1 MRIWQVNLLLLFI
14 ASAMAVATFFGVRY
28 NKRRHKKP
36 VPIVQKPAAVD
47 PTISLSLITILNE
60 LPSYL
65 PEFMKHYRTQGIEH
79 FHFIQTSK
87 FELAGDD
94 DITVYPIFDQTDT
107 LKLLNQVYHM
117 IYRKTR
123 WVLIVTP
130 NEFVYGRKHRL
141 LDTLKDLSGPQFVQA
156 KVCVDEFK
164 SHPQLES
171 MCTTKNASGIRIEF
185 TEKTPWLKTVSA
197 DHACLERP
205 DLAAVKYMGS
215 GTASGDVVDELA
227 ILTQFGYDM
236 PLRQYEVGVVCAN
249 PTFEFIQH
257 HFELGIHVYGDKTV
271 AISECKW
278 VIELD
283 HDMFL
288 ELPPLKHACNYS
300 IPVYKYGYSGH
311 VQKPRSLRKSCVV
324 RERLPYRH
332 ITLNQTYFA
341 DPVST
346 VNIPS
351 AYIIHMCQTT
361 SLDSLIDTT
370 VSNRI
375 RLEPQYNLSVL
386 LDTTQTNQSLV
397 GILEHYLKQ
406 VDHVYILFSN
416 QSNDESE
423 YLSDFKSKIT
433 LIENV
438 LDLDLLYQTFLKT
451 ECQWILYVQPED
463 VLDLSNLKT
472 LMQTNDVI
480 GVGNRVVVRTQA
492 VASMFDAKPTA
503 DCLNAVKLQSNLM
516 EHLD

>member
-1 MRIWQVNLLLLFI
+1 MRIWQVNLLLMFI

-28 NKRRHKKP
+28 SKRRHKKP
-36 VPIVQKPAAVD
+36 IPVVHQPAPD
-47 PTISLSLITILNE
+47 PKLSLCLITIMNE
-60 LPSYL
+60 LPNYL
-65 PEFMKHYRTQGIEH
+65 PEFLKHYRTQGVEQ
-79 FHFIQTSK
+79 FHVIQTSK
-87 FELAGDD
+87 FDLAGDD
-94 DITVYPIFDQTDT
+94 LSVYPIFHQTDT

-123 WVLIVTP
+123 WVLVVTP
-130 NEFVYGRKHRL
+130 NEFVYGRQRRL

-164 SHPQLES
+164 RHPQLES

-185 TEKTPWLKTVSA
+185 TEKTPWLKTVIA
-197 DHACLERP
+197 DHTCLERP

-215 GTASGDVVDELA
+215 GTATGEVVDELA
-227 ILTQFGYDM
+227 MLTQFGYDM
-236 PLRQYEVGVVCAN
+236 PVRMHEVGVVCEN

-257 HFELGIHVYGDKTV
+257 HLELGMHVYGDKTV
-271 AISECKW
+271 ATAECKW

-283 HDMFL
+283 HDMFF
-288 ELPPLKHACNYS
+288 ELPMDTLRHACNYS

-311 VQKPRSLRKSCVV
+311 VQKPRSLRKSFVV
-324 RERLPYRH
+324 RERLPYKQL
-332 ITLNQTYFA
+332 TLYQTYFGDA
-341 DPVST
+341 VST
-346 VNIPS
+346 INVPS
-351 AYIIHMCQTT
+351 AHIIHMCQTT
-361 SLDSLIDTT
+361 SLDSLVDTSL
-370 VSNRI
+370 SNRI
-375 RLEPQYNLSVL
+375 RLEPQHDLSIV

-406 VDHVYILFSN
+406 VDHAYILFSN

-423 YLSDFKSKIT
+423 YLSDFKSRIT

-438 LDLDLLYQTFLKT
+438 LDLDLLYQTFIKPD
-451 ECQWILYVQPED
+451 CKWVMYVQPED
-463 VLDLSNLKT
+463 VLDLSNLKA

-480 GVGNRVVVRTQA
+480 GVGNRVFVRTQT

-503 DCLNAVKLQSNLM
+503 DCLNAVKFQSNLM

>member
-1 MRIWQVNLLLLFI
+1 MRIWQVNLLFMFI

-28 NKRRHKKP
+28 SKRRRKP
-36 VPIVQKPAAVD
+36 IPVVRQPDPSPAV
-47 PTISLSLITILNE
+47 SLNLITVLNE
-60 LPSYL
+60 LPTHFPDFL
-65 PEFMKHYRTQGIEH
+65 KHYRTQGVGH
-79 FHFIQTSK
+79 FHIIQTSK
-87 FELAGDD
+87 FPMTGDN
-94 DITVYPIFDQTDT
+94 DITVYPIFNETNT
-107 LKLLNQVYHM
+107 LKLYNQVYHM
-117 IYRKTR
+117 IYKNTR
-123 WVLIVTP
+123 WALIVTP

-141 LDTLKDLSGPQFVQA
+141 FDALKDLTGPQFVQA

-185 TEKTPWLKTVSA
+185 TEKTPWLKTIAA
-197 DHACLERP
+197 DRTCLDRP
-205 DLAAVKYMGS
+205 DLAAVIYVGAGS
-215 GTASGDVVDELA
+215 ASGEIFDELA
-227 ILTQFGYDM
+227 ILSQFGYDS
-236 PLRQYEVGVVCAN
+236 PVRQYEVGVVCVN

-257 HFELGIHVYGDKTV
+257 HLELGMHVYSDKTV
-271 AISECKW
+271 ATSECKW

-283 HDMFL
+283 NDMFL
-288 ELPPLKHACNYS
+288 QLPLLKHACNYS

-311 VQKPRSLRKSCVV
+311 VQKPRSLRKSCVI

-341 DPVST
+341 DAVST
-346 VNIPS
+346 VNVPS
-351 AYIIHMCQTT
+351 AFINHMCQAT
-361 SLDSLIDTT
+361 SLDSVIDTS
-370 VSNRI
+370 VSSRI
-375 RLEPQYNLSVL
+375 RLEPQHDLSIV
-386 LDTTQTNQSLV
+386 LDTTQTGQSLV

-451 ECQWILYVQPED
+451 ECKWILYVQPED

-472 LMQTNDVI
+472 LMQTNNVI
-480 GVGNRVVVRTQA
+480 GVGNRVAVRTKS

-503 DCLNAVKLQSNLM
+503 ECLNAVKLQSNLM

>member
-14 ASAMAVATFFGVRY
+14 ASAIAVATFFSIRHS
-28 NKRRHKKP
+28 KRRRKPIVVRPRDPP
-36 VPIVQKPAAVD
+36 VPSL
-47 PTISLSLITILNE
+47 TLSLITILDE
-60 LPSYL
+60 LPSYF
-65 PEFMKHYRTQGIEH
+65 PDFTRHYRAQGVEQ
-79 FHFIQTSK
+79 FHIIQTSK
-87 FELAGDD
+87 FHVPGDA
-94 DITVYPIFDQTDT
+94 ITVYPIFNEPNT

-123 WVLIVTP
+123 WVLVVTP
-130 NEFVYGRKHRL
+130 NEFVYGRKQRL
-141 LDTLKDLSGPQFVQA
+141 LDTLKNVSGPQYVQV

-164 SHPQLES
+164 RHPQLES

-185 TEKTPWLKTVSA
+185 TEKTPWLKTLTA
-197 DHACLERP
+197 DHTCLERP

-215 GTASGDVVDELA
+215 GTASGEVVDELA
-227 ILTQFGYDM
+227 ILSQFGYDR
-236 PLRQYEVGVVCAN
+236 PVRTHEVGVVCMQ

-257 HFELGIHVYGDKTV
+257 HLELGIHVYSDKTV
-271 AISECKW
+271 AASECKW

-288 ELPPLKHACNYS
+288 QVPVLKHACNYS
-300 IPVYKYGYSGH
+300 IPVFKYGYSGH
-311 VQKPRSLRKSCVV
+311 IQKPRSLRKSCVV
-324 RERLPYRH
+324 RERLPYKQL
-332 ITLNQTYFA
+332 TLYQTYFGDA
-341 DPVST
+341 VST
-346 VNIPS
+346 IHVPS
-351 AYIIHMCQTT
+351 AHVHHMCPTT
-361 SLDSLIDTT
+361 SVDSVVDT
-370 VSNRI
+370 SMSSRI
-375 RLEPQYNLSVL
+375 RLEPRYEMSVV
-386 LDTTQTNQSLV
+386 LDTTQTSQSLV

-438 LDLDLLYQTFLKT
+438 LDLDLLYQTCFRADSR
-451 ECQWILYVQPED
+451 WILYVQPED
-463 VLDLSNLKT
+463 VLYLFDLKT

-480 GVGNRVVVRTQA
+480 GVGNRVVVRTQT
-492 VASMFDAKPTA
+492 VASMLDAQPTA